1 MAMQEYLNQ
10 QFPLGPGDLS
20 LHPAGVLD
28 DAVDLRDERA
38 AELGACGSNLRSSAG
53 FAGAIYS
60 GGGSEG
66 AVEAPFDGLSVDP
79 VLLELAPERGASD
92 AEGFRGP

>member
-28 DAVDLRDERA
+28 DVVDLHEERA
-38 AELGACGSNLRSSAG
+38 AGLGACGSNLRSSAG

-66 AVEAPFDGLSVDP
+66 APSWTSEGAPSDHTSAGWRRCQSVADW
-79 VLLELAPERGASD
+79 
-92 AEGFRGP
+92 